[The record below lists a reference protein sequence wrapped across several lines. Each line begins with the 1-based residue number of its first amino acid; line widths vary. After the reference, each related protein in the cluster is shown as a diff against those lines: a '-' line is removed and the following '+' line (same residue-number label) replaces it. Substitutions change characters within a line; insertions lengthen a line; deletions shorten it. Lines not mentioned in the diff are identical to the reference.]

1 MDANL
6 QDFLR
11 DELVIVIIFL
21 ARKYLDEQIMYQVF
35 LLLYSTDAES
45 FFPKQLLQLD
55 HLVRYVRKH
64 ATEFSVNLNKII
76 VTGFQPVFNYL
87 LCMADKA

>member
-1 MDANL
+1 MAI
-6 QDFLR
+6 
-11 DELVIVIIFL
+11 ELITL
-21 ARKYLDEQIMYQVF
+21 GYQVF
-35 LLLYSTDAES
+35 PLLYSTDAES

-87 LCMADKA
+87 LI